1 MKSILPPAYWA
12 KSISSQIIKQHLCN
26 CCLLKFDM
34 CLYVDERTS
43 IFLNKKH
50 PDRLY
55 TKVSLKKAAVS
66 YLHT

>member
-1 MKSILPPAYWA
+1 
-12 KSISSQIIKQHLCN
+12 
-26 CCLLKFDM
+26 M

-43 IFLNKKH
+43 ISLNKKH

-55 TKVSLKKAAVS
+55 TKVSLEKAAVS